1 MRYVPRHLVSIAD
14 LDATEIVRILD
25 AGDRHW
31 ALAGEP
37 IKKLT
42 SLRGRTVI
50 NLFFEASTRTRTSF
64 ELAAKRLSAE
74 AINISSAASSI
85 SKGETLLDTAENLE
99 AMFPDVIVVRHS
111 FGGAAA
117 MLADKVS
124 CAVINAGDGQHEH
137 PTQALLDA
145 ATIRRMK
152 GKPAAGGVGG
162 AAAGSAGTATGS
174 TGMTNDPRDATR
186 GGVNA
191 TEGDRSSAGEGPR
204 ASLARGNPGGGPALP
219 VQRGRESPLSI
230 DGLEVAIV
238 GDIAHSRV
246 ARSNILC
253 LAKLG
258 ARIRL
263 VAPLTLIPRG
273 IELIGGDLT
282 RERVRVVH
290 RLEDGLDGVDVVMM
304 LRIQHERTAGEA
316 PRFPN
321 TRELSR
327 MFGLSERT
335 LGFAKPDAI
344 VMHPGPI
351 NRGVELAPQVAD
363 GPRAVILQQVSWG
376 VAIRMAVLERA
387 VLGFEGE
394 APDKSTDRSTDRAGD
409 RSVTA

>member
-1 MRYVPRHLVSIAD
+1 MSHVPRHLVSIAD
-14 LDATEIVRILD
+14 LEREEIVQILD
-25 AGDRHW
+25 RGDHHR
-31 ALAGEP
+31 ALADEP

-50 NLFFEASTRTRTSF
+50 NMFFESSTRTRTSF
-64 ELAAKRLSAE
+64 EIAAKRLSAE
-74 AINISSAASSI
+74 AINIGGAATST

-99 AMFPDVIVVRHS
+99 AMYPDAIVVRHS

-117 MLADKVS
+117 MLAREVR

-145 ATIRRMK
+145 ATIRRAK
-152 GKPAAGGVGG
+152 GA
-162 AAAGSAGTATGS
+162 
-174 TGMTNDPRDATR
+174 
-186 GGVNA
+186 
-191 TEGDRSSAGEGPR
+191 
-204 ASLARGNPGGGPALP
+204 
-219 VQRGRESPLSI
+219 I

-246 ARSNILC
+246 ARSNVLC

-263 VAPLTLIPRG
+263 VAPWTLIPRG
-273 IELIGGDLT
+273 IEEIGGELT
-282 RERVRVVH
+282 RERVRIAT
-290 RLEDGLDGVDVVMM
+290 RLEAGLDGADVVMM
-304 LRIQHERTAGEA
+304 LRVQHERFAGEA

-327 MFGLSERT
+327 TFGLSERS
-335 LGFAKPDAI
+335 LKFARPDAI

-351 NRGVELAPQVAD
+351 NRGVELSPQVAD

-387 VLGFEGE
+387 ILGEIPADG
-394 APDKSTDRSTDRAGD
+394 ARA
-409 RSVTA
+409 

>member
-1 MRYVPRHLVSIAD
+1 MRCVPRHLVSIAD
-14 LDATEIVRILD
+14 LDAAEIIRILD
-25 AGDRHW
+25 HADRYW
-31 ALAGEP
+31 SLASEP

-42 SLRGRTVI
+42 TLRGRTVV
-50 NLFFEASTRTRTSF
+50 NLFFENSTRTRTSF
-64 ELAAKRLSAE
+64 EIAAKRLSAE
-74 AINISSAASSI
+74 AINISSSASSI
-85 SKGETLLDTAENLE
+85 SKGETLIDTAANLV
-99 AMFPDVIVVRHS
+99 AMFPDAIVVRHS

-117 MLADKVS
+117 MLVNEVE

-145 ATIRRMK
+145 ATIRRAK
-152 GKPAAGGVGG
+152 GKV
-162 AAAGSAGTATGS
+162 
-174 TGMTNDPRDATR
+174 
-186 GGVNA
+186 
-191 TEGDRSSAGEGPR
+191 
-204 ASLARGNPGGGPALP
+204 
-219 VQRGRESPLSI
+219 

-263 VAPLTLIPRG
+263 VAPWTLIPRG
-273 IELIGGDLT
+273 IEAIGGDET
-282 RERVRVVH
+282 RERVRVVS
-290 RLEDGLDGVDVVMM
+290 RLDDGLEGADVVMM
-304 LRIQHERTAGEA
+304 LRIQHERFEGEA

-327 MFGLSERT
+327 TFGLSERS

-351 NRGVELAPQVAD
+351 NRGVELSSQVAD

-376 VAIRMAVLERA
+376 VAVRMAVLERA
-387 VLGFEGE
+387 ILGDQGV
-394 APDKSTDRSTDRAGD
+394 AA
-409 RSVTA
+409 

>member
-1 MRYVPRHLVSIAD
+1 MSGVPRHLVSIAD
-14 LDATEIVRILD
+14 LDAAEIVRILD
-25 AGDRHW
+25 HGDRYW
-31 ALAGEP
+31 ALASEP

-50 NLFFEASTRTRTSF
+50 NLFFENSTRTRTSF

-74 AINISSAASSI
+74 AVNISHSGSSI
-85 SKGETLLDTAENLE
+85 SKGETLLDTADNLM
-99 AMFPDVIVVRHS
+99 AMYPDVIVVRHS

-117 MLADKVS
+117 MLASHVK

-145 ATIRRMK
+145 ATIRRIK
-152 GKPAAGGVGG
+152 GKPTGQGAG
-162 AAAGSAGTATGS
+162 
-174 TGMTNDPRDATR
+174 
-186 GGVNA
+186 
-191 TEGDRSSAGEGPR
+191 RSIE
-204 ASLARGNPGGGPALP
+204 
-219 VQRGRESPLSI
+219 
-230 DGLEVAIV
+230 GLEVAIV

-258 ARIRL
+258 ARVRL

-273 IELIGGDLT
+273 IDLIGGDVT
-282 RERVRVVH
+282 REHVRVVT

-304 LRIQHERTAGEA
+304 LRIQHERFEGEA

-335 LGFAKPDAI
+335 LGYARPDAI

-363 GPRAVILQQVSWG
+363 SPRAVILQQVSWG

-387 VLGFEGE
+387 VIGFEGLDG
-394 APDKSTDRSTDRAGD
+394 AKGTVA
-409 RSVTA
+409 A

>member
-1 MRYVPRHLVSIAD
+1 MGSVPRHLVSIAD
-14 LDATEIVRILD
+14 LDAAEIVRILD
-25 AGDRHW
+25 HADRYW
-31 ALAGEP
+31 ALASEP
-37 IKKLT
+37 IKKLG

-74 AINISSAASSI
+74 AINISGAASST
-85 SKGETLLDTAENLE
+85 SKGETLRDTAENLQ
-99 AMFPDVIVVRHS
+99 AMHPDVIVVRHA

-117 MLADKVS
+117 MLANHVR

-145 ATIRRMK
+145 ATIRRVK
-152 GKPAAGGVGG
+152 GKPGG
-162 AAAGSAGTATGS
+162 APGAAL
-174 TGMTNDPRDATR
+174 
-186 GGVNA
+186 
-191 TEGDRSSAGEGPR
+191 E
-204 ASLARGNPGGGPALP
+204 
-219 VQRGRESPLSI
+219 
-230 DGLEVAIV
+230 GLEVAIV

-253 LAKLG
+253 LTRLG

-282 RERVRVVH
+282 RERVRVVT
-290 RLEDGLDGVDVVMM
+290 RLEEGLDGVDVVMM
-304 LRIQHERTAGEA
+304 LRVQHERFDGEA
-316 PRFPN
+316 SRFPN

-327 MFGLSERT
+327 TFGLSERT
-335 LGFAKPDAI
+335 VVFAKPDAI

-387 VLGFEGE
+387 VLGLDAAERGP
-394 APDKSTDRSTDRAGD
+394 AAGAVGGDRAVVG
-409 RSVTA
+409 

>member
-1 MRYVPRHLVSIAD
+1 MRSVPRHLVSIAD
-14 LDATEIVRILD
+14 LDAAEIVRILD
-25 AGDRHW
+25 HGDRYW
-31 ALAGEP
+31 ALGHEP
-37 IKKLT
+37 VKKLT

-50 NLFFEASTRTRTSF
+50 NLFFENSTRTRTSF

-74 AINISSAASSI
+74 AINISSSGASI
-85 SKGETLLDTAENLE
+85 SKGETLLDTADNLE
-99 AMFPDVIVVRHS
+99 AMAPDVIVVRHS

-117 MLADKVS
+117 MLAGHVS

-152 GKPAAGGVGG
+152 GKPAAAGG
-162 AAAGSAGTATGS
+162 T
-174 TGMTNDPRDATR
+174 P
-186 GGVNA
+186 
-191 TEGDRSSAGEGPR
+191 
-204 ASLARGNPGGGPALP
+204 SL
-219 VQRGRESPLSI
+219 E
-230 DGLEVAIV
+230 GLEVAIV

-258 ARIRL
+258 VQIRL

-273 IELIGGDLT
+273 IELIGGDVT
-282 RERVRVVH
+282 RERVRVVN
-290 RLEDGLDGVDVVMM
+290 RLEDGLEGVDVVMM
-304 LRIQHERTAGEA
+304 LRIQHERFEGEA

-327 MFGLSERT
+327 TFGLSERT

-351 NRGVELAPQVAD
+351 NRGVELAPSVAD

-387 VLGFEGE
+387 VIGFDGSERPV
-394 APDKSTDRSTDRAGD
+394 AA
-409 RSVTA
+409 

>member
-1 MRYVPRHLVSIAD
+1 VPRHLVSIAD
-14 LDATEIVRILD
+14 LDAAEIVRILD
-25 AGDRHW
+25 RGDRYW
-31 ALAGEP
+31 ALVNEP

-42 SLRGRTVI
+42 LLRGRTVI

-64 ELAAKRLSAE
+64 EIAAKRLSAE

-85 SKGETLLDTAENLE
+85 SKGESLLDTADNLM
-99 AMFPDVIVVRHS
+99 AMYPDVIIVRHS
-111 FGGAAA
+111 VGGAAA
-117 MLADKVS
+117 MLADHVS

-145 ATIRRMK
+145 ATIRRIK
-152 GKPAAGGVGG
+152 GKRVGV
-162 AAAGSAGTATGS
+162 TG
-174 TGMTNDPRDATR
+174 DATDDSRDPGSSPSGSSPR
-186 GGVNA
+186 G
-191 TEGDRSSAGEGPR
+191 
-204 ASLARGNPGGGPALP
+204 
-219 VQRGRESPLSI
+219 PLSI
-230 DGLEVAIV
+230 NGLEVAIV

-273 IELIGGDLT
+273 IELIGGDVT
-282 RERVRVVH
+282 RERVRIVN

-304 LRIQHERTAGEA
+304 LRIQHERFDGEA

-327 MFGLSERT
+327 TFGLSERT

-387 VLGFEGE
+387 VLGFDG
-394 APDKSTDRSTDRAGD
+394 PGTQDSTLGAADGPE
-409 RSVTA
+409 RSVPA

>member
-1 MRYVPRHLVSIAD
+1 MQSTRSTATPQSRQHLLSIAD
-14 LDATEIVRILD
+14 LDANEIVRILD
-25 AGDRHW
+25 HGDRYW
-31 ALAGEP
+31 SLAPGDDPAGGTP

-50 NLFFEASTRTRTSF
+50 NLFYESSTRTRTSF

-74 AINISSAASSI
+74 AINIAASS
-85 SKGETLLDTAENLE
+85 SSTTKGETLLDTGRNLM
-99 AMFPDVIVVRHS
+99 AMHPDAIVVRHS

-117 MLADKVS
+117 MLARTAK

-145 ATIRRMK
+145 ATIRRHR
-152 GKPAAGGVGG
+152 
-162 AAAGSAGTATGS
+162 GT
-174 TGMTNDPRDATR
+174 
-186 GGVNA
+186 
-191 TEGDRSSAGEGPR
+191 
-204 ASLARGNPGGGPALP
+204 
-219 VQRGRESPLSI
+219 I

-238 GDIAHSRV
+238 GDLQHSRV
-246 ARSNILC
+246 ARSNVLC

-258 ARIRL
+258 ARVRL
-263 VAPLTLIPRG
+263 VAPWTLVPRG

-282 RERVRVVH
+282 RERTRVCT
-290 RLEDGLDGVDVVMM
+290 RLEDGLEGADVVMM
-304 LRIQHERTAGEA
+304 LRVQHERFDGEA

-327 MFGLSERT
+327 TFGLSERT
-335 LGFAKPDAI
+335 LAYAKPDAI

-351 NRGVELAPQVAD
+351 NRGVEVSPQVAD

-387 VLGFEGE
+387 VLGD
-394 APDKSTDRSTDRAGD
+394 AA
-409 RSVTA
+409 

>member
-1 MRYVPRHLVSIAD
+1 MPRHLVSIAD
-14 LDATEIVRILD
+14 LDAGEIVAILD
-25 AGDRHW
+25 HGDRYM
-31 ALAGEP
+31 ALANEP

-50 NLFFEASTRTRTSF
+50 ILMTESSTRTRTSF

-74 AINISSAASSI
+74 AINIAGSSSSTT
-85 SKGETLLDTAENLE
+85 KGETLLDTADNLE
-99 AMFPDVIVVRHS
+99 AMHPDAIVVRHS

-117 MLADKVS
+117 MLAREVS

-145 ATIRRMK
+145 ATIRRTK
-152 GKPAAGGVGG
+152 GRI
-162 AAAGSAGTATGS
+162 
-174 TGMTNDPRDATR
+174 DH
-186 GGVNA
+186 
-191 TEGDRSSAGEGPR
+191 
-204 ASLARGNPGGGPALP
+204 LA
-219 VQRGRESPLSI
+219 I
-230 DGLEVAIV
+230 AIV

-258 ARIRL
+258 ARVRL
-263 VAPLTLIPRG
+263 CAPWTLIPRG

-282 RERVRVVH
+282 RERVRITT
-290 RLEDGLDGVDVVMM
+290 RLEDALDGADVVMM
-304 LRIQHERTAGEA
+304 LRIQHERFEGEA

-335 LGFAKPDAI
+335 LGYAKPDAI
-344 VMHPGPI
+344 VMHPGPM
-351 NRGVELAPQVAD
+351 NRGVEIAPQVAD

-387 VLGFEGE
+387 ILGGIPEGMP
-394 APDKSTDRSTDRAGD
+394 A
-409 RSVTA
+409 

>member
-1 MRYVPRHLVSIAD
+1 VPRHLVSIAD
-14 LDATEIVRILD
+14 LDAAEIVRILD
-25 AGDRHW
+25 HGDRYW
-31 ALAGEP
+31 ALASEP

-50 NLFFEASTRTRTSF
+50 NLFFENSTRTRTSF

-74 AINISSAASSI
+74 AINISSSGASI
-85 SKGETLLDTAENLE
+85 SKGETLLDTAHNLE
-99 AMFPDVIVVRHS
+99 AMYPDVVVVRHS

-117 MLADKVS
+117 MLVKHVS

-152 GKPAAGGVGG
+152 GKPSPT
-162 AAAGSAGTATGS
+162 GSA
-174 TGMTNDPRDATR
+174 
-186 GGVNA
+186 
-191 TEGDRSSAGEGPR
+191 
-204 ASLARGNPGGGPALP
+204 L
-219 VQRGRESPLSI
+219 
-230 DGLEVAIV
+230 DGIEVAIV

-273 IELIGGDLT
+273 IELIGGDVT
-282 RERVRVVH
+282 RERVRIVN

-304 LRIQHERTAGEA
+304 LRIQHERFEGEA

-327 MFGLSERT
+327 TFGLSERT

-351 NRGVELAPQVAD
+351 NRGVELTAQVAD

-387 VLGFEGE
+387 VIGFE
-394 APDKSTDRSTDRAGD
+394 AA
-409 RSVTA
+409 A

>member
-1 MRYVPRHLVSIAD
+1 VPRHLVSIAD
-14 LDATEIVRILD
+14 LDAAEIVRILD
-25 AGDRHW
+25 RGDRYW
-31 ALAGEP
+31 ELVDQP

-42 SLRGRTVI
+42 LLRGRTVI
-50 NLFFEASTRTRTSF
+50 NLFFENSTRTRTSF
-64 ELAAKRLSAE
+64 EIAAKRLSAE

-85 SKGETLLDTAENLE
+85 SKGETLLDTADNLE
-99 AMFPDVIVVRHS
+99 AMYPDVIIVRHS

-117 MLADKVS
+117 MLADHVS
-124 CAVINAGDGQHEH
+124 CAVVNAGDGQHEH

-145 ATIRRMK
+145 ATIRRIK
-152 GKPAAGGVGG
+152 GKRVG
-162 AAAGSAGTATGS
+162 
-174 TGMTNDPRDATR
+174 
-186 GGVNA
+186 
-191 TEGDRSSAGEGPR
+191 GEGP
-204 ASLARGNPGGGPALP
+204 
-219 VQRGRESPLSI
+219 LSI
-230 DGLEVAIV
+230 NGLEVAIV

-246 ARSNILC
+246 ARSNVLC

-273 IELIGGDLT
+273 IELIGGDVT
-282 RERVRVVH
+282 RERVRIVT

-304 LRIQHERTAGEA
+304 LRIQHERFEGEA

-335 LGFAKPDAI
+335 LGFARPDAI

-387 VLGFEGE
+387 VLGFDGPG
-394 APDKSTDRSTDRAGD
+394 ADGPD
-409 RSVTA
+409 RSVAA

>member
-1 MRYVPRHLVSIAD
+1 MTYVPRHLVSIAD

-25 AGDRHW
+25 HGDRYW
-31 ALAGEP
+31 ALASEP

-64 ELAAKRLSAE
+64 EIAAKRLSAE
-74 AINISSAASSI
+74 AINISSSGSSI
-85 SKGETLLDTAENLE
+85 SKGETLLDTADNLE
-99 AMFPDVIVVRHS
+99 AMYPDVIVVRHS
-111 FGGAAA
+111 SGGAAA
-117 MLADKVS
+117 LLAAHVR

-145 ATIRRMK
+145 ATIRRIK
-152 GKPAAGGVGG
+152 GP
-162 AAAGSAGTATGS
+162 
-174 TGMTNDPRDATR
+174 
-186 GGVNA
+186 
-191 TEGDRSSAGEGPR
+191 
-204 ASLARGNPGGGPALP
+204 SL
-219 VQRGRESPLSI
+219 E
-230 DGLEVAIV
+230 GLEVAIV

-273 IELIGGDLT
+273 IELIGGDVT
-282 RERVRVVH
+282 RERVRVVN

-304 LRIQHERTAGEA
+304 LRIQHERFDGEA

-327 MFGLSERT
+327 TFGLSERT

-351 NRGVELAPQVAD
+351 NRGVELAPSVAD

-387 VLGFEGE
+387 VIGFEGV
-394 APDKSTDRSTDRAGD
+394 AA
-409 RSVTA
+409 A